1 MPDRC
6 QPCQL
11 PRCCSFH
18 HSGCTCSYIYSSTC
32 PCTVSLGDCTVDGI
46 GTASDG
52 APARLTGQ
60 GLTFP
65 YRCQSRLAMRCEG
78 ITRNPGH
85 FFRACQKQVHPK
97 KYANILARYRRINA
111 LQLGTSAGGRPVKQD
126 ASRVLAN
133 LKKPKD
139 SFADFVTADSHAAS
153 APPRSI
159 VSKPELR
166 QHGVSLSAPAWHW
179 RFQWGRCPSRCMV
192 RLCCNVRRTPC

>member
-1 MPDRC
+1 MAFTNMHSNDFASSAAVSVANSSVTSTTAGCGQLLRYLHPVPDRY

-11 PRCCSFH
+11 LRCCSFH

-32 PCTVSLGDCTVDGI
+32 PCTVSLGDCTADGI

-52 APARLTGQ
+52 APARRTGQ

-111 LQLGTSAGGRPVKQD
+111 LQLGTSAGD
-126 ASRVLAN
+126 A
-133 LKKPKD
+133 
-139 SFADFVTADSHAAS
+139 
-153 APPRSI
+153 
-159 VSKPELR
+159 
-166 QHGVSLSAPAWHW
+166 Q
-179 RFQWGRCPSRCMV
+179 
-192 RLCCNVRRTPC
+192 